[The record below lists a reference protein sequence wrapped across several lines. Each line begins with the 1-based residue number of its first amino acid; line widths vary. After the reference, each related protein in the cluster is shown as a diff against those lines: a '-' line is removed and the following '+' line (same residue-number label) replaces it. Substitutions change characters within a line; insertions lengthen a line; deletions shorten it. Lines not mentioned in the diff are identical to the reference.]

1 MCTRAKLNTV
11 DDWGRIADEIMAGD
25 LEKNPEFQKIIE
37 YALRILPIDFR
48 KIRLNQNPNYLGTGL
63 VTGVFFTSAGS
74 RLEIPLGVI
83 SPTREI
89 FVCFQPLKG
98 SWF

>member
-1 MCTRAKLNTV
+1 MCTRAKLNAV
-11 DDWGRIADEIMAGD
+11 DVWGQVADEIMSHD
-25 LEKNPEFQKIIE
+25 LEKNLEFQKIFE

-48 KIRLNQNPNYLGTGL
+48 KILLNENPNYPGTGL

-74 RLEIPLGVI
+74 RLEIPLGII
-83 SPTREI
+83 SPTREV